1 MSVLVDSVAKAVE
14 LLDKDYPN
22 WFLAIDTEDLW
33 MDSPQKCIL
42 GQLYGGYCKGTKRL
56 IGEDYTAPL
65 GWPFVTWN
73 LKGNLP
79 TENKAEWL
87 KVIAA
92 RREAFLKQSAPT
104 KKEHA

>member
-22 WFLAIDTEDLW
+22 WFLAIDTENLW
-33 MDSPQKCIL
+33 MDSPQQCIL
-42 GQLYGGYCKGTKRL
+42 GQLYGSYNKGARRL
-56 IGEDYTAPL
+56 IGEDYVAPL
-65 GWPFVTWN
+65 GWPFVTYN
-73 LKGNLP
+73 LKES
-79 TENKAEWL
+79 TDEWL

-104 KKEHA
+104 K